1 MNDRWSDRLS
11 AYLDDELDQAERSAI
26 ETHLAAC
33 DECAGALEALREVK
47 SRARTLENRPPER
60 DLWPGIEARLAA
72 AGAGSMAGDATAAV
86 RAARAA
92 HAAHAGVP
100 DDALA
105 EAHPVRVIRPARR
118 IDFSLPQALAAAAA
132 LVVLSAGAMWW
143 AMRATE
149 MRGAAT
155 GSGAAGPV
163 ALHGAGSGAA
173 PGAAS
178 SRDQAAANPQT
189 SAATPATGNAQAL
202 GLTPS
207 GGQPIATVASLGT
220 SSGPRGG
227 DFSAGS
233 NASVGFDSSYDEAVA
248 ELQRTLEQHRTEL
261 DSSTVR
267 IVEQNLA
274 VIDRAILQ
282 ARRALAADPSSPYL
296 HQHLA
301 LQLKLKLDL
310 LRRTADLAGA

>member
-33 DECAGALEALREVK
+33 DECASALEALREVK
-47 SRARTLENRPPER
+47 SRARTLEDRPPER

-72 AGAGSMAGDATAAV
+72 AGSMAGGAAAAV

-92 HAAHAGVP
+92 DSAHAVVP
-100 DDALA
+100 DDAA
-105 EAHPVRVIRPARR
+105 QEIHPIRVIRPARR

-149 MRGAAT
+149 IRGAAT
-155 GSGAAGPV
+155 RSGAAGPV

-178 SRDQAAANPQT
+178 SRDQAATNPQA
-189 SAATPATGNAQAL
+189 SAAPVSGNGEGSRAS
-202 GLTPS
+202 GLTSP
-207 GGQPIATVASLGT
+207 GGQPIATLASLGT
-220 SSGPRGG
+220 SSGSRGG